1 MSPALPPQGLGRG
14 KAKSVGQ
21 EAGRACRVE
30 DRALNSGH
38 VVLLCQPHDQHV
50 TLGEWP
56 SGLFSQKL
64 GGPCPSPWPLHLLV
78 CISLVLEIGK
88 KWVFGR
94 SIHDI

>member
-1 MSPALPPQGLGRG
+1 MSPAWPPQGLGRG

-50 TLGEWP
+50 TLGEWS

-64 GGPCPSPWPLHLLV
+64 GVMPLPMALAPVGVHFPNTGNWEEMGV
-78 CISLVLEIGK
+78 WKE
-88 KWVFGR
+88 
-94 SIHDI
+94 HP